1 GGLDDPAHGERRT
14 SIRADLDGDLV
25 GRAADAPGLHFDQGH
40 RVLERR
46 LEHVDARLARRG
58 LGERERTVDD
68 AFGGRALA
76 VSHHVVVEVLK
87 RLVAGVRVGRTATLG
102 GAGSAGHRL
111 SGLLLG
117 IRVLRP
123 GQGSALLAVFD
134 ARGVERA
141 ADDVILDRR
150 QVGDAATAHEHDGVL
165 LQVVADPRDV
175 RGDFHLIGEA
185 DSRDLPERGIRL
197 LRGHGADDRADATL
211 LGRAA
216 AQLDVAAFERVPRR
230 AEGGRVYFLALRLA
244 SLTYQLRDRWHSDS
258 LLAGRGRARARL
270 WPVYAFRLCS

>member
-1 GGLDDPAHGERRT
+1 MTEGLVGLGHLVGLFFAAHRAAGVVHRVHELAGEPLGHRLARTLAGGLDDPAHGERRA

-40 RVLERR
+40 RVLER
-46 LEHVDARLARRG
+46 
-58 LGERERTVDD
+58 
-68 AFGGRALA
+68 
-76 VSHHVVVEVLK
+76 
-87 RLVAGVRVGRTATLG
+87 
-102 GAGSAGHRL
+102 
-111 SGLLLG
+111 
-117 IRVLRP
+117 
-123 GQGSALLAVFD
+123 
-134 ARGVERA
+134 GVERA
-141 ADDVILDRR
+141 ADDVVLDRR
-150 QVGDAATAHEHDGVL
+150 QVGDATTAHEHDGVL

-244 SLTYQLRDRWHSDS
+244 SFAYELRDRWHRYSFYRWS
-258 LLAGRGRARARL
+258 RARTGTPLTGSSVQALTRDTAEPPL
-270 WPVYAFRLCS
+270 AWTVVERSAAPVTTSRESRCAK